1 MKGART
7 MPKIE
12 ATIKVSE
19 LEEFQTLIN
28 ELVESYRE
36 LPVNV
41 KNALNTFGIRSS
53 EFCQSKDQI
62 EGMFAEPTGHF
73 DLYLKKES
81 GVVFPC
87 DKDGRRLSNMI
98 TGQLIQGVDE
108 VSTMSVKFYPCGW
121 VE

>member
-1 MKGART
+1 MS
-7 MPKIE
+7 KIE

-28 ELVESYRE
+28 ELVESYKD

-41 KNALNTFGIRSS
+41 KNALNYLGIRSDDY
-53 EFCQSKDQI
+53 CQNKDCI
-62 EGMFAEPTGHF
+62 DGMFAEPTCHL

-87 DKDGRRLSNMI
+87 DKDGRKLSNMI
-98 TGQLIQGVDE
+98 TGHLVQGVNE
-108 VSTMSVKFYPCGW
+108 LSTMTVKFYPCGW
-121 VE
+121 VD